1 MEKFTQ
7 FAVTLLDPNTNL
19 PKNTADSSSV
29 QDLLSFVFALA
40 GAIALLVIT
49 IAGFMFVISQGD
61 PQKVAK
67 SRMAILYAVV
77 GLAVS
82 VFSFVIVKFVVG
94 QL

>member
-1 MEKFTQ
+1 MDKFKIL
-7 FAVTLLDPNTNL
+7 AVTLLDPNTNV
-19 PKNTADSSSV
+19 PKTTADSTSV

-49 IAGFMFVISQGD
+49 VAGFTFVISQGD

-67 SRMAILYAVV
+67 SRMAILYAVI

-82 VFSFVIVKFVVG
+82 IFSFVIVKFVVG

>member
-1 MEKFTQ
+1 MSKFLQ
-7 FAVTLLDPNTNL
+7 LAVTLLDQDTNL
-19 PKNTADSSSV
+19 PKATADSAAV
-29 QDLLSFVFALA
+29 ENLLSFVFALA

-67 SRMAILYAVV
+67 ARMAILYAVI